1 MTTLSIQVKLMKMLD
16 SSPSLWILLGSI
28 GSLSIMGWYL
38 STHLTN
44 AQSIADGQQQL
55 ITQSNNSNRVPPPVR
70 GRSKLD
76 APVGSTKINT
86 TSTAKDPIKK
96 IVGTWVNNNIDT
108 KGITKL
114 IVAKTGNRHSVH
126 LFGKCDPTDC
136 DLGKRLLRSSFW
148 ENSGST
154 HIEAT
159 YKESTVLRKLEI
171 QSLQQF
177 NSSPPAEIR
186 VVFSNKFI
194 DNSGRPSY
202 SINET
207 FQKIQSPNS
216 RSNGQDSIPAK

>member
-1 MTTLSIQVKLMKMLD
+1 MKILNT
-16 SSPSLWILLGSI
+16 SPSLQVLLESI
-28 GSLSIMGWYL
+28 GSLSIMGLYF
-38 STHLTN
+38 SNHLAN
-44 AQSIADGQQQL
+44 AQSIAGVHQQF
-55 ITQSNNSNRVPPPVR
+55 IAQSNNSNHAAPPAG

-76 APVGSTKINT
+76 VPIGSTKIDT

-126 LFGKCDPTDC
+126 LFVKCDPTDC

-171 QSLQQF
+171 QSLQLYS
-177 NSSPPAEIR
+177 SSPPVEIK
-186 VVFSNKFI
+186 VLFSNRFI

-207 FQKIQSPNS
+207 FRKIQSTNS
-216 RSNGQDSIPAK
+216 RSNGQDSIPAKS